1 MDNQALLYVMTG
13 AVAVSAIALVIQMLI
28 LWGIYRTS
36 RTMRERVLELS
47 DRAEQ
52 SVKSASQELAET
64 RAEVHKVIVKLGE
77 VADST
82 KAQLVKVDE
91 TLTEMTTRAR
101 VQMDRVELALDD
113 SLDRIQHA
121 VTVVHN
127 GVVKP
132 VQQVTGVAAGVGAA
146 LHYFFRGGR
155 PNVSEATM
163 DEEMFI

>member
-1 MDNQALLYVMTG
+1 MDNQVLIYVMAG
-13 AVAVSAIALVIQMLI
+13 AVVVSAIALVVQMLV
-28 LWGIYRTS
+28 LFGLYRS
-36 RTMRERVLELS
+36 G
-47 DRAEQ
+47 RAVEQ
-52 SVKSASQELAET
+52 KAIPLLQSAGQAIDSASREFAATREEIRELA
-64 RAEVHKVIVKLGE
+64 AKLNAVLDNSKVQIEKIDV
-77 VADST
+77 
-82 KAQLVKVDE
+82 

-101 VQMDRVELALDD
+101 NQMDRVELVLDD

-132 VQQVTGVAAGVGAA
+132 VQQVNGLAVGIGTA

>member
-1 MDNQALLYVMTG
+1 MDNQVLLYVMMG
-13 AVAVSAIALVIQMLI
+13 AVIVSAIALVMQMLI
-28 LWGIYRTS
+28 LFGIYRTS
-36 RTMRERVLELS
+36 QTIRERVLALME
-47 DRAEQ
+47 RAEE
-52 SVKSASQELAET
+52 SAKSASKELAET
-64 RAEVHKVIVKLGE
+64 RAEVHNVLVSLGE

-82 KAQLVKVDE
+82 KVQLVKVDE
-91 TLTEMTTRAR
+91 TLTEMTVRAR
-101 VQMDRVELALDD
+101 AQMDRVEIVLDD

-146 LHYFFRGGR
+146 LNYFFRGGR